1 LFATFRIMKRTA
13 ALNDTPLYCLDAFG
27 ERAEQSLFYIE
38 TLQEH
43 LQKHPFVSK
52 SHRHDFYLGLYI
64 SQGSGTHTIDFV
76 DYPVKSNAF
85 YLMTPGQVHAWNL
98 APDTDGYFFF
108 FVPAFYQMGQQE
120 ADLTAF
126 PFFQSFHPSPYIQ
139 LPGCD
144 TVINMIIREMLK
156 EYKTSTPDA
165 PLLRSYLEVVLRKL
179 TRERDV
185 PIGGDAT
192 PNATHKLRRLEELI
206 NRHYRELKQPHEYAE
221 LMNLSASYLNNVCK
235 TVVGKTLSDL
245 INERVVLEAKR
256 FFSYADLTISQVAAK
271 LNFADP
277 SYFIRFFKKHTGQT
291 PEQFREQINRPL

>member
-1 LFATFRIMKRTA
+1 MKRTA

-43 LQKHPFVSK
+43 LQKHPFASK

-64 SQGSGTHTIDFV
+64 SRGSGTHTIDFV
-76 DYPVKSNAF
+76 DYPVNSNAF

-98 APDTDGYFFF
+98 APETHGFFFF
-108 FVPAFYQMGQQE
+108 FVPAFYQMGQRE

-126 PFFQSFHPSPYIQ
+126 PYFQSFHPSPYIQ
-139 LPGCD
+139 LPECD
-144 TVINMIIREMLK
+144 PVIDMIIQEMLK
-156 EYKTSTPDA
+156 EYKTPTQGQPDV

-179 TRERDV
+179 GREHDV
-185 PIGGDAT
+185 PMGGGAT
-192 PNATHKLRRLEELI
+192 PNTTHKLRKLEELI
-206 NRHYRELKQPHEYAE
+206 NRHYRTLKQPHEYAE

-277 SYFIRFFKKHTGQT
+277 SYFIRFFKKHTGLT